1 MASPKKSRQK
11 EDLVLHIPAKD
22 RRELEKTFS
31 GRKERLDRKE
41 LNLTPEQLKL
51 SNRLTKLRE
60 RIDKSTEA
68 VINDNKFAQLLTKSE
83 SNSGFIDPL
92 LQLAHKEL
100 ESSAGNKRTTKKDNA
115 QLAKAKEE
123 IVAANKSGATAI
135 IEHNRKKVAEAI
147 ATYNLILR
155 IVPKMRLALTT
166 FADSIISP
174 DDYSRTTLN
183 VVIENDFK
191 AHKEEYQELQ
201 TRVEDLI
208 ERYNLNKYLKKDILT
223 YLKNGRMY
231 YLVMSMNKQIKRY
244 LSLEES
250 ADLTDVN
257 ISHYLHEHENLPN
270 YGYKVL
276 KQRTLS
282 ESTKQVLVGSE
293 GNVKVLQEGIS
304 GSLSS
309 AIGTPDEVSSLT
321 KLSEAFGL
329 LNENHEVNGIVL
341 SEASARI
348 DDFIAEN
355 FLIGTS
361 DNIVFEE
368 ATEIAM
374 ADRPLAAAF
383 SPNGEVDQ
391 VDKRLKTIPG
401 RERAILR
408 RVSAANIVKL
418 EHNEVCYGYL
428 MLDIVD
434 LDGEDNPI
442 PSDKGCGNDDDI
454 SFSATAQQVQGAGR
468 YLQSVIAKDL
478 PKNGQRGNQGDVTK
492 DSTAAA
498 SSGNDPRLEFIADV
512 FANRLSLDTNI
523 KLLRRN
529 AVLKT
534 AIYNSLAL
542 KDLRNKNEKLRI
554 VYLEPEEV
562 VELDRGQSI
571 FDNILFFAKIYI
583 SALLTALMQNILN
596 GSPKRAIYV
605 EVGLDNDPSGSIQ
618 QTIRDVKSKD
628 VVGVHKMDLQSIL
641 NFVGEAQTYYI
652 PVVDGD
658 KPISFETIDALDNKS
673 LDDDFLKWL
682 SDNMFSGINT
692 PSAYLND
699 VENVD
704 FARTLAMQHSRY
716 LRETMVEQTILNPG
730 FTELVRR
737 LYRLEYLENES
748 NRSSDLRQGEKTNAN
763 SLTFDS
769 EAFSIQF
776 PTPNGLKL
784 NNLNDQISNAGGTV
798 SNILENTFLDVTDE
812 NRDKAERIFKDKLLR
827 ALLPNFDW
835 SMIDEVKTST
845 KQELTDA
852 ETRTKLAD
860 AQTNTISEVEGGS
873 EAGDDAY

>member
-100 ESSAGNKRTTKKDNA
+100 ESSAGNKRTTKKDHE
-115 QLAKAKEE
+115 QLARVKEE

-183 VVIENDFK
+183 VVVENDFK
-191 AHKEEYQELQ
+191 AQKEEYQELQ

-250 ADLTDVN
+250 AELSEVN

-282 ESTKQVLVGSE
+282 ESTKQVLAGS
-293 GNVKVLQEGIS
+293 GSSVKVLQEGIS
-304 GSLSS
+304 SNLNTSIGS
-309 AIGTPDEVSSLT
+309 PDEVSSLT

-329 LNENHEVNGIVL
+329 LNENHEVNGTVL

-361 DNIVFEE
+361 DNLVFEE
-368 ATEIAM
+368 ASEIAM

-383 SPNGEVDQ
+383 SPTGEMLQ
-391 VDKRLKTIPG
+391 GDKRLKTLPG

-454 SFSATAQQVQGAGR
+454 SFSATAQQVGGAGS
-468 YLQSVIAKDL
+468 YLQSVITKDL

-498 SSGNDPRLEFIADV
+498 SSGNDPRLEFIAGV

>member
-100 ESSAGNKRTTKKDNA
+100 ELSAGNKRTTKKDHE
-115 QLAKAKEE
+115 QLARVKEE

-183 VVIENDFK
+183 VVVENDFK
-191 AHKEEYQELQ
+191 AQKEEYQELQ

-250 ADLTDVN
+250 AELSEVN

-282 ESTKQVLVGSE
+282 ESTKQVLAGS
-293 GNVKVLQEGIS
+293 GSSVKVLQEGIS
-304 GSLSS
+304 SNLNTSIGS
-309 AIGTPDEVSSLT
+309 PDEVSSLT

-329 LNENHEVNGIVL
+329 LNENHEVNGTVL
-341 SEASARI
+341 SEASTRI

-361 DNIVFEE
+361 DNLVFEE
-368 ATEIAM
+368 ASEIAM

-383 SPNGEVDQ
+383 SPTGETLQ
-391 VDKRLKTIPG
+391 GDKRLKTIPG

-454 SFSATAQQVQGAGR
+454 SFSATAQQVQGAGS